1 LIKKLLHIILLLF
14 FIFTGCEKKIE
25 YNNFSKLLNTVSM
38 LENDIDK
45 QKYINNFLKQLSP
58 EKYPIIEND
67 STVILIHQ
75 GSDSI
80 ISLLGDMNYWTE
92 PDTFFYIVGT
102 DLSYLKLKIEPD
114 AILEY
119 WIIKDGKHPQI
130 DSLNSSTVNNDF
142 GITSQIK
149 MPLATSCKILDN
161 IKKYDISQN
170 EILTQYNFSSRII
183 KNIDGI
189 SVLLPKNYNEYYS
202 YPLIIFLDG
211 SQYIKYSHADKIIYR
226 MIELEMIEEVIAV
239 FLDLNIEN
247 QNNFSNTL
255 INDNYINFFTKE
267 FFPFIEDRFSVL
279 KNPESKLIISKS
291 LSSSIAA
298 VLAYEKPN
306 LIGNVYSQSGY
317 YSMDDNYL
325 IKLYSENITKKI
337 NFLIEI
343 GTYEQNV
350 SHSIIPP
357 SKTNFLLTN
366 RIMHTILES
375 KGYKNEFHE
384 FNSGHTWSNW
394 SNHLSEG
401 LLHFFALN
409 KNK

>member
-1 LIKKLLHIILLLF
+1 MLF
-14 FIFTGCEKKIE
+14 FLFTGCERKIE
-25 YNNFSKLLNTVSM
+25 SDNFSKLLKTISM
-38 LENDIDK
+38 VENNLDK
-45 QKYINNFLKQLSP
+45 QKYINNFLKHLSP

-92 PDTFFYIVGT
+92 PDTFLNITGT
-102 DLSYLKLKIEPD
+102 DLSYLKLKVEPD

-119 WIIKDGKHPQI
+119 WIIKDGKQPQI

-149 MPLATSCKILDN
+149 MPLSTSCKIYDN
-161 IKKYDISQN
+161 LIKYDLSQN
-170 EILTQYNFSSRII
+170 DILTQYNFSSRII

-211 SQYIKYSHADKIIYR
+211 SQYIKYSHAHKIIYK

-325 IKLYSENITKKI
+325 IKLYSENITKK
-337 NFLIEI
+337 
-343 GTYEQNV
+343 
-350 SHSIIPP
+350 
-357 SKTNFLLTN
+357 
-366 RIMHTILES
+366 
-375 KGYKNEFHE
+375 
-384 FNSGHTWSNW
+384 
-394 SNHLSEG
+394 
-401 LLHFFALN
+401 
-409 KNK
+409 